1 MDIRDFV
8 SILASLT
15 SIHWVVVVSFLL
27 AVAAPCHHAE
37 MPRQEEGLVEMWN
50 KQQTVDGPQA
60 A

>member
-1 MDIRDFV
+1 MDILNFV
-8 SILASLT
+8 SILASLA
-15 SIHWVVVVSFLL
+15 SIHWVVVSFLP